1 MYDGNEL
8 HMKWFAISNPY
19 SISLYHSRDFIFLL
33 QNSVC
38 TRVQDII
45 PFSTPLYLF
54 MYKLLVAHVAS
65 AWIILN
71 FHELSEDKKK
81 ETTIE
86 NFMN

>member
-8 HMKWFAISNPY
+8 HKKWFAISNPY
-19 SISLYHSRDFIFLL
+19 SISLYLFRDFIFPL

-38 TRVQDII
+38 TCVLDII

-54 MYKLLVAHVAS
+54 MYKLLVGHVAS